1 MMFALGAATS
11 VIDSLFG
18 LVSSKQ
24 TQSAGSGQDQS
35 NLFAFQTDAAT
46 STGTSAAPA
55 AGRGAQLSPETWSAL
70 LAAQSQSGSPFVPIS
85 SGDALKDMFLHVDAD
100 RDGKITKSEF
110 EDAFGAGGT
119 NLTQA
124 DEVFGKLDRDG
135 DGSVSETELASAML
149 TRHRHQGGHDAAE
162 GAGSDSND
170 PLQRALDGAGGTNV
184 TNVDG
189 LTVTMT
195 RPTASNAP
203 TAAIS
208 SYNFLEQMI
217 QRQANAIAA
226 QGSSSLS
233 VSV

>member
-24 TQSAGSGQDQS
+24 TQSAGSGQDQP
-35 NLFAFQTDAAT
+35 NLFAFQADAAT

-55 AGRGAQLSPETWSAL
+55 AGGGAQLSPETWSAL
-70 LAAQSQSGSPFVPIS
+70 LAAQSQSGSLFVPIS
-85 SGDALKDMFLHVDAD
+85 SGDALKDMFLHIDAD

-110 EDAFGAGGT
+110 EDALGAGGT

-124 DEVFGKLDRDG
+124 DDVFGKLDKDG

-149 TRHRHQGGHDAAE
+149 TRQRHQNRHDADD
-162 GAGSDSND
+162 GANGDSND
-170 PLQRALDGAGGTNV
+170 PLQRALDGASGTTV
-184 TNVDG
+184 TNTDG
-189 LTVTMT
+189 STMT
-195 RPTASNAP
+195 RPPASSAS

-217 QRQANAIAA
+217 QRQANAVPA
-226 QGSSSLS
+226 QGNSSLS
-233 VSV
+233 LSV